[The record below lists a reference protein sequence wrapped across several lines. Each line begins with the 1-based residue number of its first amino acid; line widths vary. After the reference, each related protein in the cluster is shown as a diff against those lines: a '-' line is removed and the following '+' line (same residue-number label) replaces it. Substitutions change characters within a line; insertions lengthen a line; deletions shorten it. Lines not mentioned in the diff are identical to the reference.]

1 MDNKQTSC
9 FTQGHYFCLAEGSRE
24 SKYKKFDV
32 LFTLASLT
40 FAVSKLCKTGRYPE
54 NVFAQFPWKRYLKD
68 T

>member
-1 MDNKQTSC
+1 MNKHPVLPKDTTSA
-9 FTQGHYFCLAEGSRE
+9 LLKEVEG

-54 NVFAQFPWKRYLKD
+54 NVFAQFPEKRYLRD
-68 T
+68 MF